1 MLTSYERIVVLNG
14 RTGWG
19 IFATRGEKRARSAF
33 SRWIKVQLATKRTLK
48 YRYDH
53 PVFFR
58 GALHPSREII
68 TNYYEAS
75 HAHPRDSTSR
85 AFTTRLPL
93 HVVYTFRERAS
104 QASNGS
110 RTRLQTQ
117 HFYAYFGHVIVL
129 FYVFI
134 VNLYVI
140 GNNTSDRV
148 TFNITTDDML
158 HARVLAVHIGKS
170 QSPNIPYSCFRCA
183 SEARA
188 RARATGDPLRVGD
201 SRVNPLAVLKGGRA
215 AFYPRLAVHPSIHAS
230 SIFAGAGAAPRP
242 TGTER
247 HRERRRGGRRGECAR
262 ALSRA
267 LARSLAR
274 AGRENHRVTTTPARK
289 MSAGRYINSAFKAV
303 VGARRSRWSSG

>member
-170 QSPNIPYSCFRCA
+170 QSPNIPYSCA
-183 SEARA
+183 TSVALQKRA
-188 RARATGDPLRVGD
+188 RARAQP
-201 SRVNPLAVLKGGRA
+201 
-215 AFYPRLAVHPSIHAS
+215 
-230 SIFAGAGAAPRP
+230 
-242 TGTER
+242 GT
-247 HRERRRGGRRGECAR
+247 
-262 ALSRA
+262 
-267 LARSLAR
+267 
-274 AGRENHRVTTTPARK
+274 P
-289 MSAGRYINSAFKAV
+289 
-303 VGARRSRWSSG
+303 